1 MAEVPRT
8 RFGNDP
14 GDSKAS
20 ASRLFPAYHGKPDH
34 REDERRCCRLRH
46 GGGECIST
54 KGFAPPHSPKCGS
67 AFRVKSLNAMPAQH
81 QSENLLL
88 AAVPPDEFALF
99 SGRLEIH
106 PLRMRE
112 TLQEA
117 GDPADFVYFP
127 ISGIISVL
135 TVLENG
141 MMIEFATVGR
151 EGTTGVPIA
160 LGLAESNLALIS
172 QVPGQAIRM
181 PTADFLNA
189 LTSSPGLARAIN
201 CYSGVMYAFLAQSAA
216 CNRAHHVDERCARW
230 LLMTHDQAGG
240 NEFPITQEFLAQMLG
255 VSRPAVALSAASLH
269 RAGLI
274 SYRRE
279 EMTITDRIGLEKAA
293 CECYG
298 EVRAQFDRI
307 RALRS
312 Y

>member
-1 MAEVPRT
+1 M
-8 RFGNDP
+8 P
-14 GDSKAS
+14 G
-20 ASRLFPAYHGKPDH
+20 P
-34 REDERRCCRLRH
+34 
-46 GGGECIST
+46 
-54 KGFAPPHSPKCGS
+54 
-67 AFRVKSLNAMPAQH
+67 H

-88 AAVPPDEFALF
+88 AAIPPDEYKHLI
-99 SGRLEIH
+99 GLLELH

-117 GDPADFVYFP
+117 GDPTDFVYFP
-127 ISGIISVL
+127 ISGIISIL

-160 LGLAESNLALIS
+160 LGQEESNMALIS
-172 QVPGQAIRM
+172 QVPGQALRM
-181 PTADFLNA
+181 RTRDFLDSIA
-189 LTSSPGLARAIN
+189 SSPGMARALF

-240 NEFPITQEFLAQMLG
+240 NEFLITQEFLAQMLG
-255 VSRPAVALSAASLH
+255 VSRPSVALSAAGLH
-269 RAGLI
+269 KAGLI
-274 SYRRE
+274 SYHRG

-298 EVRAQFDRI
+298 VIRTQFDRV